1 MGSKSCL
8 PDEVEECDDVK
19 EWVKQLAINEV
30 LMAHAQCETGMMD
43 QVMQA
48 VFDALEK
55 QERKILARIHHEVD
69 EKLRS
74 FSRSCCP
81 WQEAAD
87 PERSPERS
95 PTFGYSSYTDQ
106 ESPRIACRTS
116 STRLQRTPSFDETTP
131 TFACSS
137 TSNPSPLL
145 TLARTTQGSA
155 KDKDS
160 GASAELQQMKLGP
173 LQRRALNAG
182 VTQEEVDAALEQ
194 PTQQHQRQALIS
206 LIESK
211 QVSASAHMDGTE
223 LNADLPQAVSPDE
236 ATPSARS
243 PDVPEPSADERDE
256 NCESDST
263 DGLHELQQAAEE
275 LQELSNAIKHRKPD
289 HGFAQDTEVASEIGT
304 VEAQQTG
311 DEHHVL
317 GDDQGEIVEANV
329 PCDRTD

>member
-1 MGSKSCL
+1 
-8 PDEVEECDDVK
+8 
-19 EWVKQLAINEV
+19 
-30 LMAHAQCETGMMD
+30 
-43 QVMQA
+43 
-48 VFDALEK
+48 
-55 QERKILARIHHEVD
+55 
-69 EKLRS
+69 
-74 FSRSCCP
+74 
-81 WQEAAD
+81 
-87 PERSPERS
+87 
-95 PTFGYSSYTDQ
+95 
-106 ESPRIACRTS
+106 
-116 STRLQRTPSFDETTP
+116 
-131 TFACSS
+131 
-137 TSNPSPLL
+137 
-145 TLARTTQGSA
+145 
-155 KDKDS
+155 
-160 GASAELQQMKLGP
+160 MKLGP